1 MHCFFY
7 ILLPHF
13 SVRTYNLVIN
23 DTIICPYFKN
33 IKWRSLTIYS
43 FAQVRHKTKHKKFML
58 GLPAEV
64 ILHILIIA
72 AAVYFSLS

>member
-43 FAQVRHKTKHKKFML
+43 FAQDTEF
-58 GLPAEV
+58 
-64 ILHILIIA
+64 ILFLKIDNFSTYSFIICA
-72 AAVYFSLS
+72 Y